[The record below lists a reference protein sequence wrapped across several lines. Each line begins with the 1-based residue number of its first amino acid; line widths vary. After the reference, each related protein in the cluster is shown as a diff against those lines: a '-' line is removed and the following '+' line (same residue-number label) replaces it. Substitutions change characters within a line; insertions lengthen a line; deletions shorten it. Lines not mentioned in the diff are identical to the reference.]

1 MDSELY
7 RLSSSMGLISII
19 IGYRSGSGEL
29 EDNIMYFRHKIP
41 IMTVETFRE
50 YIKGNK
56 PAKYSGPGGYYINI
70 DGKKMQEARS
80 RKGCSIGY
88 VSGKIGISRRSISLY
103 ESGTSTTIDVFS
115 KLKAFLGEDISR
127 SINLRETMRESKFDV
142 DEDSFCENEFLK
154 GIKEIMGGFGMITEF
169 FKKLP
174 FDALSEEQSELVYI
188 MGISERDQFE
198 ARKINYIRNICTIL
212 GKEPVLISTTD
223 TTKDTMGGCSL
234 ITFKELLE
242 MGSLENFQRR
252 IEKIKESTH

>member
-1 MDSELY
+1 
-7 RLSSSMGLISII
+7 
-19 IGYRSGSGEL
+19 
-29 EDNIMYFRHKIP
+29 
-41 IMTVETFRE
+41 
-50 YIKGNK
+50 
-56 PAKYSGPGGYYINI
+56 
-70 DGKKMQEARS
+70 MQEARS

-127 SINLRETMRESKFDV
+127 SINLRETMRESKFDT
-142 DEDSFCENEFLK
+142 DEESFYENEFLK

-198 ARKINYIRNICTIL
+198 ARKINYIRNICTML
-212 GKEPVLISTTD
+212 EKEPVLISTTD